1 MPETEEEAAVDAEE
15 IEEQKQ
21 QQQQQ
26 QPKQQQ
32 TNEIKIK
39 IYDYLNNKDA
49 KRDRKQ
55 SPHRDHC
62 ISI

>member
-15 IEEQKQ
+15 IEEQK
-21 QQQQQ
+21 QQQQ

-49 KRDRKQ
+49 KKDRKQ

-62 ISI
+62 ISM

>member
-21 QQQQQ
+21 QQQK
-26 QPKQQQ
+26 PKQQQ

-49 KRDRKQ
+49 KRDWKQ

-62 ISI
+62 ISM

>member
-15 IEEQKQ
+15 IEEQK
-21 QQQQQ
+21 QQ

-62 ISI
+62 ISM

>member
-21 QQQQQ
+21 QQQK
-26 QPKQQQ
+26 PKQQQ

-49 KRDRKQ
+49 KKDRKQ

-62 ISI
+62 ISM